1 MIYTALY
8 LPSDIENE
16 AIEFQ
21 LEIQGDYPETKEGF
35 KQLAKAFTAAVDGL
49 GKTLLFPQEILDK
62 IDDDSDRLDRL
73 LQDTEFISNQ
83 TYYLKMPSSQMYFS
97 FIDADVYQLCGVSE
111 TMCIFMTP
119 NREVINL
126 IKINQI
132 KSVFG
137 KIEA

>member
-21 LEIQGDYPETKEGF
+21 LEIEGSYPDNKEGF
-35 KQLAKAFTAAVDGL
+35 KQLTKAFTTVVDGF
-49 GKTLLFPQEILDK
+49 GKTLPFPLK
-62 IDDDSDRLDRL
+62 IFDDIKGDSVRLNRL
-73 LQDTEFISNQ
+73 LQDTEFIPEM
-83 TYYLKMPSSQMYFS
+83 TYYLKMPWTQRYFS
-97 FIDADVYQLCGVSE
+97 FIDADVYQLCGINE
-111 TMCIFMTP
+111 TMCIFMTQ

-137 KIEA
+137 KIKA